1 MFLTPSR
8 SLNARIRALLGTR
21 SFASSPDAIGPRG
34 QGVPVLT
41 RIRRMISSLPNAYR
55 SPIRPRTTRDTAEGF
70 RRSLVWFFIRAR
82 DDRVRLTFFSLRKKL
97 VKHFSPPLGFYP
109 ESVWCCC
116 CCVRACLSFGTHRS
130 PERSLCLLA
139 KQRTRS
145 FDCVSRKAALFF
157 VGLFLAL
164 RRSCACE

>member
-1 MFLTPSR
+1 MFLRPSR

-41 RIRRMISSLPNAYR
+41 RIRRMISSLFAT
-55 SPIRPRTTRDTAEGF
+55 RTAHPLVLAQRAILLKVLEGLSSCASSFTRETTECVTEEKT
-70 RRSLVWFFIRAR
+70 RQ
-82 DDRVRLTFFSLRKKL
+82 TFFPAVGILSGICL
-97 VKHFSPPLGFYP
+97 VLLLLLL
-109 ESVWCCC
+109 
-116 CCVRACLSFGTHRS
+116 RACLSFGTHRS

-145 FDCVSRKAALFF
+145 FDCCVSRKAALFF
-157 VGLFLAL
+157 VGLFLAP
-164 RRSCACE
+164 RRSCARE

>member
-41 RIRRMISSLPNAYR
+41 RIRRMISSLAT
-55 SPIRPRTTRDTAEGF
+55 RTAHPFVLAQRAILLKVLEGLSCASSF
-70 RRSLVWFFIRAR
+70 TR
-82 DDRVRLTFFSLRKKL
+82 DDRVRDFFSLRKKL

-109 ESVWCCC
+109 ESVWCC
-116 CCVRACLSFGTHRS
+116 VCLSFGTHRS
-130 PERSLCLLA
+130 PERSFCLLA
-139 KQRTRS
+139 KQKRTRS
-145 FDCVSRKAALFF
+145 TVFREKQRCFSLGFF
-157 VGLFLAL
+157 
-164 RRSCACE
+164 SH

>member
-8 SLNARIRALLGTR
+8 SLNARIRALLGHR

-41 RIRRMISSLPNAYR
+41 RIRRMISSLAT
-55 SPIRPRTTRDTAEGF
+55 RTAHPFVLAQRAILLKVLEGLSSCGSSFTRETTECG
-70 RRSLVWFFIRAR
+70 L
-82 DDRVRLTFFSLRKKL
+82 FFSLRKKL

-116 CCVRACLSFGTHRS
+116 CCCVRVFHSERIVLRKGLSVFS
-130 PERSLCLLA
+130 PNNERARLTAFREKRRCFSLG
-139 KQRTRS
+139 
-145 FDCVSRKAALFF
+145 FF
-157 VGLFLAL
+157 
-164 RRSCACE
+164 SHY